1 MGTHLLVPQY
11 LRIKGFIT
19 GVLDGLCIDGRKS
32 RALFK
37 GCIGPVITITLDGP
51 DLTSSFPPLAGLS
64 AAASG
69 VGTTEDILL
78 IKSIGDPSAHDLTT
92 TLPFTWDVVG

>member
-37 GCIGPVITITLDGP
+37 GCISPVITITLDSP
-51 DLTSSFPPLAGLS
+51 TAWKAINYIHVCTSMGQ
-64 AAASG
+64 
-69 VGTTEDILL
+69 
-78 IKSIGDPSAHDLTT
+78 
-92 TLPFTWDVVG
+92 